1 MIYAI
6 LNGRLG
12 NNLFQIAT
20 CASLAAKN
28 NTEYCI
34 FPGEYITPPP
44 ENLSLVDYVR
54 KFDTTILRKV
64 PVTPKRPDFSTLY
77 QEKNFQ
83 YEDIP
88 FEENMMIDGF
98 FQSEKYFVPEVVRD
112 LYEIDPVTK
121 AYIEDKYRH
130 LFKEEITALHVRR
143 GDYFGNVDN
152 HPICTLDYFRSAI
165 KHIGK
170 DKRFLVFSDDIAW
183 CKKKFRGEN
192 FFFAENE
199 TAIVDIYLQSYC
211 TNNIISNSSFS
222 WWGAW
227 LNSNPDKT
235 VIAPDPWFGVAYQ
248 YKNTKDLLP
257 ENWIRLSNKMPLY
270 LRTYGYYLW
279 YDKRIRYFIDT
290 KIKKKK

>member
-1 MIYAI
+1 MVYAI

-28 NTEYCI
+28 KTEFCI

-44 ENLSLVDYVR
+44 ENLSLIDYVK
-54 KFDTTILRKV
+54 KFDKTILRKV
-64 PVTPKRPDFSTLY
+64 KTTPERPDYSVLY
-77 QEKNFQ
+77 QERNFS
-83 YEDIP
+83 YDEIP

-98 FQSEKYFVPEVVRD
+98 FQSEKYFVPEVVHD
-112 LYEIDPVTK
+112 LFEIDPVTK
-121 AYIEDKYRH
+121 NYIDEKYGH

-152 HPICTLDYFRSAI
+152 HPICTLNYFRKAI
-165 KHIGK
+165 EHIGK
-170 DKRFLVFSDDIAW
+170 NKRFLVFSDDIEW
-183 CKKKFRGEN
+183 CKKQFRGGH
-192 FFFAENE
+192 FYFAENE
-199 TAIVDIYLQSYC
+199 SSIVDIYLQSYC

-227 LNSNPDKT
+227 LNTNPDKI

-248 YKNTKDLLP
+248 NKDTKDLIP
-257 ENWIRLSNKMPLY
+257 EGWIRVKNKMPLH
-270 LRTYGYYLW
+270 LSLYGYYLW
-279 YDKRIRYFIDT
+279 YDKRIKYFMDT
-290 KIKKKK
+290 KIKHK